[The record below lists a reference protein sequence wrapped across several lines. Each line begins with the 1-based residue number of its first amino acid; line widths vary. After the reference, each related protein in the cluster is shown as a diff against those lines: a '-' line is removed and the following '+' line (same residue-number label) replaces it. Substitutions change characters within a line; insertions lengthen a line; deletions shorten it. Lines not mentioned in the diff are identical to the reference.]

1 MRAKFYSMI
10 AFVIDLVALPFLFLL
25 AALTR
30 LKSKPI
36 DVGIGPEPLINNIYH
51 KLALQ
56 SQGYRAETFV
66 QEVYYITDK
75 FDVRADLKFRFLYM
89 RMFYLFFH
97 ALVSYRILYFY
108 FNGGPLGNT
117 VLLWRV
123 EPWLYRTAGIKT
135 VVMPYG
141 GDIQDMLR
149 CPNLAFRAVIA
160 KDYDGHRR
168 KRTRIIRQIDLW
180 TLHAD
185 HIIAGCDWVDYLYYW
200 DTLTISHFCI
210 DTHEWK
216 PSVSQAQ
223 GDLSRPLRIL
233 HAPNHRSVKGTAQF
247 IRAVEELQ
255 KEGVAVELMVIEK
268 MPNDQ
273 LREEMRRADVI
284 ADQLLIGWYA
294 VFAIE
299 GMALGKPVIC
309 YLRDDLIDLYVASG
323 LLVEGELPLIN
334 ASPASIKQV
343 IKNLAMNRS
352 RLEETGKLSREFV
365 VKHHSIENLG
375 RLFDG
380 INKRLEGARA

>member
-1 MRAKFYSMI
+1 M

-25 AALTR
+25 AALSR
-30 LKSKPI
+30 LKAKSF
-36 DVGIGPEPLINNIYH
+36 DVGIGPEPLINNVYH

-56 SQGYRAETFV
+56 SQGYKAETFV

-97 ALVSYRILYFY
+97 AIFSYRILYFY

-117 VLLWRV
+117 ALLWRM
-123 EPWLYRTAGIKT
+123 EPWLYCMAGIKT

-149 CPNLAFRAVIA
+149 CPNLTFRAVIA

-168 KRTRIIRQIDLW
+168 KRPRIIRQIDLW

-185 HIIAGCDWVDYLYYW
+185 HIIGGCDWVDYLYYW
-200 DTLTISHFCI
+200 DTLMISHFCI
-210 DTHEWK
+210 DTHVWK
-216 PSVSQAQ
+216 PQEPHIEN
-223 GDLSRPLRIL
+223 DLSHPLRIL
-233 HAPNHRSVKGTAQF
+233 HAPNHRSVKGTSQF

-255 KEGVAVELMVIEK
+255 KEGVAVELAVIEK
-268 MPNDQ
+268 MPNEQ
-273 LREEMRRADVI
+273 LREEMQRADII

-323 LLVEGELPLIN
+323 LLEENELPLVN
-334 ASPASIKQV
+334 ASPANIKQV
-343 IKNLAMNRS
+343 IKNLSMDRS
-352 RLEETGKLSREFV
+352 KLKEMGRHSRAFV
-365 VKHHSIENLG
+365 EKHHSIESLG
-375 RLFDG
+375 KLFDG
-380 INKRLEGARA
+380 INKNLFGRN